1 MKDVERPVAGPIAEL
16 GYEFRRPELLAEAL
30 THQSATEGE
39 GRGRRNLER
48 LEFLGDRVL
57 GLVVARL
64 LMEAFPEEKV
74 GALTRRHA
82 ALVRAEALAR
92 VARQL
97 GLGEQIVLSRGER
110 GQDGRENP
118 GTLADCCEAM
128 IAAVFLDG
136 GLEAADGLIRRYWLP
151 MMREDASPPRDAKTG
166 LQEWAQARALPL
178 PAYTVVRRE
187 GAAHAPVFEVEC
199 AVEGLPPVRAEGR
212 SRRTAEQAAAGR
224 MIDIIESRIESRAS
238 DDR

>member
-1 MKDVERPVAGPIAEL
+1 MRAAEHPLASLIAEL
-16 GYEFRRPELLAEAL
+16 GYEFRQPDLLAEAL

-64 LMEAFPEEKV
+64 LMEEFPDEKV
-74 GALTRRHA
+74 GQLARRHA

-97 GLGEQIVLSRGER
+97 DLGEHIVLSRGER
-110 GQDGRENP
+110 EQDGGENP
-118 GTLADCCEAM
+118 GTLADCCEAVV
-128 IAAVFLDG
+128 AAVFLDG
-136 GLEAADGLIRRYWLP
+136 GLEAAGNLIRRYWLP
-151 MMREDASPPRDAKTG
+151 MLREDASPPQDAKTG

-178 PAYTVVRRE
+178 PSYTVVRRE

-212 SRRTAEQAAAGR
+212 SRRAAEQSAAGR
-224 MIDIIESRIESRAS
+224 MVDRIEAGIESRAP